1 MNDDDEALL
10 DATTA
15 LVPPLLTALEALAF
29 AGRHLHPP
37 HLPRIAA
44 ALDGFEAPLRSGREL
59 FDRAPWPDDLG
70 FFRGQLL
77 TAADAA
83 LAALGGVAASATDP
97 NGVMRAYRAMRN
109 STRAV
114 EALYPLTFMLP
125 PVSRFF
131 LETDRR
137 ADAALVERI
146 ANADPLRDEVGVLNV
161 ANARDTR
168 GGFSLYVPE
177 YYDAA
182 MRWPL
187 IVALHGG
194 SGHGADF
201 LWTWLRE
208 ARTRGCIVASPTAQG
223 DTWSLMDPEL
233 DGQALRT
240 LVARI
245 AERWSVDQSRVLLTG
260 MSDGGTFSLL
270 TGLLGRAPFTHLA
283 PISGSFHPML
293 LDGAPDV
300 RGLPIYLVHG
310 ALDWMFPIDMARMA
324 NAALTAAGA
333 AVTFR
338 EIEDLSHTYPRDE
351 NPRMLDW
358 FLNYGAPQQEVI
370 Q

>member
-1 MNDDDEALL
+1 MTDDDEALL

-37 HLPRIAA
+37 DLPRIAA
-44 ALDGFEAPLRSGREL
+44 ALDGFEAPLRAGREQ
-59 FDRAPWPDDLG
+59 FDRVPWPDDFG
-70 FFRGQLL
+70 FFRSQLL

-83 LAALGGVAASATDP
+83 LAALDGVVASATDT
-97 NGVMRAYRAMRN
+97 NGVMRAYRAMRHN
-109 STRAV
+109 TRAV

-131 LETDRR
+131 LEADRR
-137 ADAALVERI
+137 TDDALVQRI
-146 ANADPLRDEVGVLNV
+146 ANADALRDEVGVLNV
-161 ANARDTR
+161 DNARDTR
-168 GGFSLYVPE
+168 GGFSLYIPE

-201 LWTWLRE
+201 LWTWLKE
-208 ARTRGCIVASPTAQG
+208 ARTRGCILASPTAQG
-223 DTWSLMDPEL
+223 DTWSLMNPDF
-233 DGQALRT
+233 DGRALRT

-245 AERWSVDQSRVLLTG
+245 AERWSVDAGRILLTG
-260 MSDGGTFSLL
+260 MSDGGTFTLL

-293 LDGAPDV
+293 LDGAADV

-310 ALDWMFPIDMARMA
+310 ALDWMFPIAMARMA

-333 AVTFR
+333 EVAFR
-338 EIEDLSHTYPRDE
+338 EIDDLSHTYPRDE
-351 NPRMLDW
+351 NPKILDW
-358 FLNYGAPQQEVI
+358 FLNYGAAQEEVI
-370 Q
+370 P